1 MKKGVFG
8 WVCFSKQLIIS
19 GVNLLFD
26 KLRVL
31 SPLVKDNVQEVCFLE
46 HPPFFCIGQP
56 PKIVFQKKKIFFF
69 FLIALLCDHLLS

>member
-46 HPPFFCIGQP
+46 HPPFF
-56 PKIVFQKKKIFFF
+56 VLDNHQK
-69 FLIALLCDHLLS
+69 

>member
-1 MKKGVFG
+1 MGR
-8 WVCFSKQLIIS
+8 FSKQLIIS

-26 KLRVL
+26 KLRL
-31 SPLVKDNVQEVCFLE
+31 SGILIKDKVQEDVLLG

-56 PKIVFQKKKIFFF
+56 PKIVFQKKKF